1 MTKLQKR
8 FDEVANEYAQLF
20 IKKQTPDEDAKEF
33 GFDPIEWVGDESGDI
48 LYLLDCFISYKDIR
62 TDIDQNA
69 PIGEIF
75 NYYDYIEKRSY
86 LNLRPD
92 ITYQNWLRGA
102 PRMSDKEL
110 NHLLDMKNAFEEA
123 LHEYEEYKEE

>member
-1 MTKLQKR
+1 MATLKNQ
-8 FDEVANEYAQLF
+8 FDNIANEYARMF
-20 IKKQTPDEDAKEF
+20 IEKQTPEEDAKEF
-33 GFDPIEWVGDESGDI
+33 GFDPIEWVGDEPGDI
-48 LYLLDCFISYKDIR
+48 LYLWGYFIGYKDTR

-69 PIGEIF
+69 PTGEIF
-75 NYYDYIEKRSY
+75 NYYDYIERRSY

-102 PRMSDKEL
+102 PRMSDQEL

-123 LHEYEEYKEE
+123 LREHEEYKEE